1 MSSNSTA
8 SAPITVQILD
18 KEYRIACPEGEE
30 ETLRA
35 SAQFLNDRINQV
47 RSGGKAI
54 GTDRVAIMAALNLA
68 HEFLSHQNEQEQYAK
83 HVNKKVRNLHDR
95 IDRAIQSTQQLEL

>member
-1 MSSNSTA
+1 MSSYSTA
-8 SAPITVQILD
+8 PAPITLEILD

-30 ETLRA
+30 DTLRA

-54 GTDRVAIMAALNLA
+54 GTDRVAVMAALNLA
-68 HEFLSHQNEQEQYAK
+68 HEFLSQKNEQEQYTR
-83 HVNKKVRNLHDR
+83 HVNKKVRSLHDR